1 MAEDVSIIGNPLRF
15 RNIEAWLEKFRASPK
30 GLSLQSL
37 MIVTGPHGIGKTTR
51 IRQIVKGCNRWMV
64 SVHPN
69 NCHHSRDLADIVWK
83 ACNNQNLEQLFS
95 SEGDMSEKCLVI
107 DEFETLIANDRNI
120 AATLANLV
128 CKSNSLLDIPII
140 LICDS
145 AAEKKLAD
153 LRRSKN
159 RVALGIIDTP
169 TLFVHFSDHPKYS
182 GILSDA
188 DIHTACTQA
197 QGNYVYAAQLLEQ
210 QKRFTPPAVATANV
224 ASGTVAVG
232 EKPASNKE
240 ATPKNKTKTKVA
252 TRTRT
257 VAATAADAPTCESAP
272 EAPPAPTKSLE
283 RLHKDVDVIDMFRSE
298 SPSVILEV
306 FLQDAWIHPMRF
318 HENLPTELAKFRK
331 GTKAE
336 KTAVYVK
343 CLEHLITWDVCMA
356 NANSRADSSGV
367 EWPLANLA
375 HALHIELSKLPRV
388 AGKQLLDDQDE
399 HLGTFTKILS
409 QMSLQKKN
417 SRAWYQTCTENGLPT
432 NLSSHLLH
440 ELFPK

>member
-1 MAEDVSIIGNPLRF
+1 MAEDVSIIGNPVRF
-15 RNIEAWLEKFRASPK
+15 RNVQTWLENFRASPK

-51 IRQIVKGCNRWMV
+51 IRQIVKACNRWMI
-64 SVHPN
+64 SVHPT
-69 NCHHSRDLADIVWK
+69 NCHHSRELADIVWK
-83 ACNNQNLEQLFS
+83 ACNNQNLEQLFC
-95 SEGDMSEKCLVI
+95 SEGAPVEKCLVI

-120 AATLANLV
+120 AATLANLI
-128 CKSNSLLDIPII
+128 CKSNSLADIPII

-169 TLFVHFSDHPKYS
+169 TLFVHFSDHPAYQ
-182 GILSDA
+182 GVLSDA
-188 DIHTACTQA
+188 DIHHACTQA

-210 QKRFTPPAVATANV
+210 QKRFSQAAAAANV
-224 ASGTVAVG
+224 VAEVVSEPNAKSKPKTRGSASRKKNAAQP
-232 EKPASNKE
+232 EP
-240 ATPKNKTKTKVA
+240 TPE
-252 TRTRT
+252 
-257 VAATAADAPTCESAP
+257 P
-272 EAPPAPTKSLE
+272 PPAPEPAPALDSYV
-283 RLHKDVDVIDMFRSE
+283 LHKDADVIDMFRSE

-331 GTKAE
+331 GTKSE

-356 NANSRADSSGV
+356 ASAGAGSSTGAGSL

-375 HALHIELSKLPRV
+375 YALHRELSRLPRT
-388 AGKQLLDDQDE
+388 AGKQLDQEE

-417 SRAWYQTCTENGLPT
+417 DRAWYQTSMENGVPT
-432 NLSSHLLH
+432 NLSCHMLQA
-440 ELFPK
+440 LFPKL